1 MGYSDLRLE
10 LIRKK
15 SLENEIFE
23 VQYQIKRVE
32 EKIDELTEIVLSL
45 KKLNLR

>member
-1 MGYSDLRLE
+1 M
-10 LIRKK
+10 
-15 SLENEIFE
+15 ENEIFE

>member
-1 MGYSDLRLE
+1 M
-10 LIRKK
+10 
-15 SLENEIFE
+15 ENEIFE

-32 EKIDELTEIVLSL
+32 EKTDELTEIVLSL

>member
-1 MGYSDLRLE
+1 MVRSVNM
-10 LIRKK
+10 
-15 SLENEIFE
+15 ENEIFE

>member
-1 MGYSDLRLE
+1 ME
-10 LIRKK
+10 
-15 SLENEIFE
+15 ENIFE
-23 VQYQIKRVE
+23 VQYQVKRLE